1 MRFAR
6 FMVGLMSISVSVT
19 ALAVDE
25 AGSSTYG
32 AIGFGILGLLLIAI
46 ATRKSGSKN
55 GQSTPPK

>member
-1 MRFAR
+1 
-6 FMVGLMSISVSVT
+6 MSISVSVT

-46 ATRKSGSKN
+46 ATRKSGGKN
-55 GQSTPPK
+55 GQSTLPK